1 MNIVLMA
8 GGGGTR
14 LWPLSRRS
22 TPKQFLDLGTGKT
35 LIEHVYDRAL
45 QLTDANN
52 IFVATSEAYHA
63 NIKQL
68 LPQIPDDHVFLEP
81 EKRDTMAA
89 FATIALRLQALGKG
103 DEATMHM
110 WSDHVFT
117 NEQAFIDDLKLIPG
131 LVAAHPES
139 LIIVGHTPVSPD
151 TTLGYMEL
159 AEAVGDSGSVN
170 VVKQFVEKPDAAT
183 AEKYVAAG
191 NFRWNL
197 GYFSARPNYIL
208 EELTTHN
215 PELAEPIAGFADAL
229 KGGSPDELAKAY
241 SQFPK
246 IAIDYALMEKTPRI
260 IAITGDYGWSDVG
273 NWGIIK
279 DIFGQDGDHMPAGH
293 HVHVD
298 SKDNYI
304 YNTTDK
310 TVSLIG
316 QENTI
321 VVVTDDS
328 ILITDR
334 DSAPKVKDVVA
345 QLEEAGRD
353 DVL

>member
-1 MNIVLMA
+1 MNIVIMA

-14 LWPLSRRS
+14 LWPLSRRR

-35 LIEHVYDRAL
+35 LIEQVYERAL
-45 QLTDANN
+45 VLTDAAS
-52 IFVATSEAYHA
+52 IFVATSQAYQQ
-63 NIKQL
+63 NIAEL
-68 LPQIPDDHVFLEP
+68 LPQIPADHVFLEP
-81 EKRDTMAA
+81 EKRDTTAA

-131 LVAAHPES
+131 LVKEHPES

-159 AEAVGDSGSVN
+159 AEAVGDSGSAS
-170 VVKQFVEKPDAAT
+170 VVKQFVEKPDAET
-183 AEKYVAAG
+183 AEHCVAAG
-191 NFRWNL
+191 TYRWNL
-197 GYFSARPNYIL
+197 GYFSGRPDYIL

-215 PELAEPIAGFADAL
+215 PELVEPIAGFAKAL
-229 KGGSPDELAKAY
+229 ADSTPGDLAAAY

-279 DIFGQDGDHMPAGH
+279 DIFGQAGDHMPAGH

-298 SKDNYI
+298 SQDNYI

-328 ILITDR
+328 ILVTDK
-334 DSAPKVKDVVA
+334 DSAPKVKEVVS
-345 QLEEAGRD
+345 QLEEAGKD